1 MKKILV
7 ISMVLLNIFSVNSF
21 ASEAQEKIYLTQ
33 ILNQLDAIQPLAIV
47 ANKAQPQN
55 TRIQFH
61 YTRYRDNQGQL
72 HNGLLEDI
80 QAIKAGITQKLN
92 DSAIEPRV
100 VAPIKGDY
108 INNK

>member
-1 MKKILV
+1 MKKIL
-7 ISMVLLNIFSVNSF
+7 ISILCLSIFSSSSF
-21 ASEAQEKIYLTQ
+21 ATESQEKIYLTQ
-33 ILNQLDAIQPLAIV
+33 ILNQLDAMQPLIIA
-47 ANKAQPQN
+47 AKGAQPQN

-61 YTRYRDNQGQL
+61 YTKYHDDKGKL

-92 DSAIEPRV
+92 TTGIEPRI

-108 INNK
+108 LSK